1 MQDINQNTSL
11 LNKQMNEGNNYGF
24 GVLCGFS
31 FQIST
36 EFYKNDNNVLRII
49 IVRNYHA

>member
-1 MQDINQNTSL
+1 
-11 LNKQMNEGNNYGF
+11 MNEGNNCGF

-36 EFYKNDNNVLRII
+36 EFYKNDNTMLRII
-49 IVRNYHA
+49 MVRNYHG

>member
-1 MQDINQNTSL
+1 
-11 LNKQMNEGNNYGF
+11 MNEGNNYGF

-36 EFYKNDNNVLRII
+36 EFYKNHNNVLRII